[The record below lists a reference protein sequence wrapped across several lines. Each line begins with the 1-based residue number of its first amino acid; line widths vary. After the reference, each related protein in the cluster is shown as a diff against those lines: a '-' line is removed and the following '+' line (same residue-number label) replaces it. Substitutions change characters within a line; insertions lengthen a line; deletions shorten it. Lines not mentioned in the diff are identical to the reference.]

1 MNAAPLSHPAE
12 PLEPFTEARFLPQV
26 AYAGDRLSAS
36 CCRVPAPKEP
46 AVKTK
51 PAVEFRVVK
60 LPSTLVE
67 AMRRRRDA
75 DGTSNLRF
83 LGDAVTRHLS
93 ATLSQLREIGI
104 TAGKGT
110 KQAVRLPFSPQ
121 AGTLATLKTASRE
134 TGLSATQLLAICLVS
149 ATKGAAAPKHSRKS
163 PAAKPSRPK
172 SRS

>member
-1 MNAAPLSHPAE
+1 
-12 PLEPFTEARFLPQV
+12 
-26 AYAGDRLSAS
+26 
-36 CCRVPAPKEP
+36 
-46 AVKTK
+46 
-51 PAVEFRVVK
+51 
-60 LPSTLVE
+60 
-67 AMRRRRDA
+67 
-75 DGTSNLRF
+75 
-83 LGDAVTRHLS
+83 S

-134 TGLSATQLLAICLVS
+134 TGLSATQLLAICLVT
-149 ATKGAAAPKHSRKS
+149 ATKGAAATKRSRKT